1 MTTTIAG
8 IGHIALTTPDLDRF
22 RRFYEG
28 VLGLPMTVVMR
39 IPEPPGWRH
48 AAFQVTTGLVLH
60 VFEVPGYDPAA
71 QGIGAGFG
79 ERGRIDH
86 FGFLV
91 DGPDA
96 LAAIA
101 ARLRAC
107 GASDGEVNPLGPF
120 LSVRLTDPDGLQLEV
135 NCVTPGYHPDADP
148 TEVIEEQLVPEW
160 WTLLAP
166 AVPGP
171 AS

>member
-1 MTTTIAG
+1 MTTIAT

-39 IPEPPGWRH
+39 IPVPPGHRH
-48 AAFQVTTGLVLH
+48 AAFQVATGTVLH
-60 VFEVPGYDPAA
+60 VFEVPGYDPAD
-71 QGIGAGFG
+71 QGIGSGFG

-91 DGPDA
+91 DGPEA
-96 LAAIA
+96 LEAIA

-107 GASDGEVNPLGPF
+107 GASDGEVRPLGPF
-120 LSVRLTDPDGLQLEV
+120 LSVMLTDPDGLQLEV
-135 NCVTPGYHPDADP
+135 NCVAPGYHPDADP
-148 TEVIEEQLVPEW
+148 TEEIEEQLVPEW

-166 AVPGP
+166 AAPGP
-171 AS
+171 AR